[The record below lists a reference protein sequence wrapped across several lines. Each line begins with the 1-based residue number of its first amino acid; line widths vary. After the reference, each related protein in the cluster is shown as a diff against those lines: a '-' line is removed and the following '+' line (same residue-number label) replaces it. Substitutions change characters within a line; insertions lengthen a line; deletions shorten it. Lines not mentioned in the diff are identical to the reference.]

1 MVINIFKKKTKD
13 VKIFSMNTKI
23 QGSLRSSDYTNL
35 INGHDLV
42 SNSDLV
48 ICKCGYGI
56 ISECLTNGIP
66 FYYVIDNEH
75 LEQKSISKELEN
87 MGLSNRIMLN
97 DINNI
102 TLSPEKL
109 ESLQIFHEPNDVNS
123 VVDHLYQFIKN

>member
-1 MVINIFKKKTKD
+1 MSLGYFEKAETSKSFFTFLFHLLIGRFIKSKKK
-13 VKIFSMNTKI
+13 F
-23 QGSLRSSDYTNL
+23 
-35 INGHDLV
+35 LV
-42 SNSDLV
+42 
-48 ICKCGYGI
+48 CYGI

-66 FYYVIDNEH
+66 FYYVMDNEH

-87 MGLSNRIMLN
+87 MGLSNKIMLN

-123 VVDHLYQFIKN
+123 VVEHLYQFIKN

>member
-1 MVINIFKKKTKD
+1 
-13 VKIFSMNTKI
+13 
-23 QGSLRSSDYTNL
+23 
-35 INGHDLV
+35 
-42 SNSDLV
+42 
-48 ICKCGYGI
+48 
-56 ISECLTNGIP
+56 
-66 FYYVIDNEH
+66 
-75 LEQKSISKELEN
+75 